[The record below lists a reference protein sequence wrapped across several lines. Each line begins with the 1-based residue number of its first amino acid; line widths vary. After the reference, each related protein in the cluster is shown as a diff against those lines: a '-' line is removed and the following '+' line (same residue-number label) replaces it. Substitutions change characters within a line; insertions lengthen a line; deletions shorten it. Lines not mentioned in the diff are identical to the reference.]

1 MTMSELEELGFKVVK
16 SYEHDNFVTQRRKRG
31 CMTIE
36 TTWDMDKGHRV
47 SQDMVIDETYIDSPT
62 KEQLKSLIE
71 ILCR

>member
-1 MTMSELEELGFKVVK
+1 MTMSELEKLGFKVVK

-36 TTWDMDKGHRV
+36 TTWDNNKGYRV
-47 SQDMVIDETYIDSPT
+47 YQDMVIDKTHIEEPR
-62 KEQLKSLIE
+62 KEFVKSLVE